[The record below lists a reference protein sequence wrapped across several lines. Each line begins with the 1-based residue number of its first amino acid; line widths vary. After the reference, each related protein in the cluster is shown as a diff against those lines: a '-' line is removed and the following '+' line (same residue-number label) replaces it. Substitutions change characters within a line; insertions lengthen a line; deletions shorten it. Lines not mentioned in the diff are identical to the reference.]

1 MCTWASTAGVAVSAS
16 SFLGRRGIWLYS
28 ELLEVASTLAYLSD
42 RLCKVDCHN
51 HSGTDFFRPAGRS
64 QVIQQSG
71 HMPEPTSQVMQPS
84 SGGSSL
90 NLCQLKYVFTLCVP
104 SRQNSPLSRASD
116 CLFYISTSSSSVS
129 LILHSLTYIP
139 VGTPFLFLAG
149 CSLASCRYCYCYRH
163 SWGRSCSACLCLLT

>member
-116 CLFYISTSSSSVS
+116 SNLHEIACFICPPLPPAS
-129 LILHSLTYIP
+129 LLYCILSLT
-139 VGTPFLFLAG
+139 FQ
-149 CSLASCRYCYCYRH
+149 
-163 SWGRSCSACLCLLT
+163 